1 MPVSKLILFDHRTI
15 FLLSIKVYIGN
26 FGNDLNPTLIQKF
39 LEMPLSKTTQKFLGL
54 NELSSNQEIIK
65 SVISKY
71 PGLRFHE
78 IKKET
83 KLANGTLQHHLGQMA
98 KLNSLKTKYIDTIPR
113 YYSYDLEDS
122 NHVILLRLRQRTTS
136 RIIKSLLKNECQTFG
151 QLVKFS
157 KKSPGTVSIYKN
169 MLLADKIIVGDT
181 NSCQCSKG
189 IANTAIKYRLVEPE
203 KVRMLVEEY
212 GKSTLRQ
219 SADNLADIFLSLK

>member
-83 KLANGTLQHHLGQMA
+83 KLANGTLQHHLGQMI
-98 KLNSLKTKYIDTIPR
+98 KSNNLKAKYIDTIPR
-113 YYSYDLEDS
+113 YYSYDLDIV
-122 NHVILLRLRQRTTS
+122 NHVVLLRLRQTTTS

-169 MLLADKIIVGDT
+169 MLLKDNIIVGDT
-181 NSCQCSKG
+181 NACACSKG
-189 IANTAIKYRLVEPE
+189 ITNTTIKYRLVDPE
-203 KVRMLVEEY
+203 KIRILVEEY
-212 GKSTLRQ
+212 GKSSLKK

>member
-1 MPVSKLILFDHRTI
+1 MTLP
-15 FLLSIKVYIGN
+15 KV
-26 FGNDLNPTLIQKF
+26 
-39 LEMPLSKTTQKFLGL
+39 TQKFLGL
-54 NELSSNQEIIK
+54 NEFSSNQEIIK
-65 SVISKY
+65 AVISKY

-83 KLANGTLQHHLGQMA
+83 KLANGTLQHHLGQMT
-98 KLNSLKTKYIDTIPR
+98 KSNNLKAKYIDTIPR
-113 YYSYDLEDS
+113 YYTSDLEDS

-169 MLLADKIIVGDT
+169 MLLKDNIIVGDT
-181 NSCQCSKG
+181 NSCDCTKD
-189 IANTAIKYRLVEPE
+189 ITNTSIKYRLVASE
-203 KVRMLVEEY
+203 KVRALVEEY
-212 GKSTLRQ
+212 GKSSLRQ